1 MLHSKLGQI
10 RDWDLEWME
19 ENVNTFLYEVDVWES
34 NKLDELDKLIQIIN
48 YLTTMSST
56 QIHI

>member
-1 MLHSKLGQI
+1 
-10 RDWDLEWME
+10 ME
-19 ENVNTFLYEVDVWES
+19 EIVNTFLYEVDVWEL

>member
-19 ENVNTFLYEVDVWES
+19 ENVNTFLNEIDVCES